1 MDLVL
6 FCAFIEH
13 YEAMCEFKTNHKS
26 LWTIFLKILS
36 CEYTF
41 KSSVPSIQGPQNCW
55 SFCSKEIH
63 SSHKKWINSDFVIK
77 LKMLWP
83 QNSKI
88 GSLPAGSLPFK
99 PFITVLD
106 LVCSSTIFLKRIIH
120 PLKTFCGFST
130 HFLPLNNC
138 KCSFLHVEKIRGN
151 DLLLLHII
159 FV

>member
-13 YEAMCEFKTNHKS
+13 YEAMCEFNTNHKS

-36 CEYTF
+36 CEYMF
-41 KSSVPSIQGPQNCW
+41 KSAVPSIQGPQNCW
-55 SFCSKEIH
+55 SFCSKGIH
-63 SSHKKWINSDFVIK
+63 SSHKKWINSNFVIK
-77 LKMLWP
+77 
-83 QNSKI
+83 SKCFGPKI
-88 GSLPAGSLPFK
+88 QKLVPPERVPCFLK